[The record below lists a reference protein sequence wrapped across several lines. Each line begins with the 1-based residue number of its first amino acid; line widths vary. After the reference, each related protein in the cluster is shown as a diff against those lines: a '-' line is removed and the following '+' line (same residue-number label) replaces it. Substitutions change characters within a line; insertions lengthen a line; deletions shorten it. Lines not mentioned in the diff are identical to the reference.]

1 MLLVSRQVARL
12 AAGQQTVEQTR
23 SRSADRQS
31 DNLLASRQVSK
42 LGAGKQTDSQTI
54 CWSANR

>member
-23 SRSADRQS
+23 SRSADRKA
-31 DNLLASRQVSK
+31 DNLLASRQVSR
-42 LGAGKQTDSQTI
+42 LGAGKQTVSQTI
-54 CWSANR
+54 SWSAER